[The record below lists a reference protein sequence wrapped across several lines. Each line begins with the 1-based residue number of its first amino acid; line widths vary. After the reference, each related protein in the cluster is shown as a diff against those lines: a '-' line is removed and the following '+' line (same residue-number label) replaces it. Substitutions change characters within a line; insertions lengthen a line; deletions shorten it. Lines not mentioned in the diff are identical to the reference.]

1 MEFWRL
7 IWVGLGDVAHFV
19 LVLAETAPPTVTKV
33 VVEKTLLL
41 TDTVS
46 FLRGDIDLNLAIMNI
61 LKASDFINYI
71 IRYNIS

>member
-33 VVEKTLLL
+33 VVEEALLL

-46 FLRGDIDLNLAIMNI
+46 FLRERPRPHFSNHKYMKMDN
-61 LKASDFINYI
+61 FF
-71 IRYNIS
+71 

>member
-46 FLRGDIDLNLAIMNI
+46 FLRERHRPQFSNHE
-61 LKASDFINYI
+61 YP
-71 IRYNIS
+71 